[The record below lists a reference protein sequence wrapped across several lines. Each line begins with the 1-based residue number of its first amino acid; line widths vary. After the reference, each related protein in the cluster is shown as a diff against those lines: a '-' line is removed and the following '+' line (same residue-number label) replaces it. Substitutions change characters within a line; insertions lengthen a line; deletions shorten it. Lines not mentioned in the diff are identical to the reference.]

1 MKRVPAWSRWLV
13 ALLVLLALCLTAGGC
28 REKGERASV
37 RAGLPAQ
44 DLPAATVTARVVRVI
59 DGDTVV
65 VRFETSPAVSPSGN
79 SYSLRVPGGW
89 IRVGREEKVRLIG
102 VNAPE
107 TGARQREA
115 EVYGWEA
122 KAYTRKRTLGRVVHL
137 EFDVETRDRYGR
149 LLAYLYLDGNLFN
162 RELVREGYA
171 QVYTAPPNLKYT
183 AAFLSAQREA
193 LEAGRG
199 LWQKHHFVT
208 GPVIGNSRSYTYHL
222 PGCSG
227 LPAPANRVYFRNE
240 REALMAGYHPCRKCC
255 LQRRFRKGEK

>member
-1 MKRVPAWSRWLV
+1 MRTKGIA
-13 ALLVLLALCLTAGGC
+13 ALLLLLALYLTAGGC
-28 REKGERASV
+28 RERGENASV

-44 DLPAATVTARVVRVI
+44 CPPAAAVTARVVRVI

-65 VRFETSPAVSPSGN
+65 VRFQAGPAVSPDGN
-79 SYSLRVPGGW
+79 GYSLRVPGGW
-89 IRVGREEKVRLIG
+89 VRVGKEEKVRLIG

-107 TGARQREA
+107 TGAGQREA

-122 KAYTRKRTLGRVVHL
+122 KAYTRKRTLGRVVRL

-162 RELVREGYA
+162 RELVKEGYA

-199 LWQKHHFVT
+199 LWQKRHFVT
-208 GPVIGNSRSYTYHL
+208 GPVIGNSRTYTYHL

-227 LPAPANRVYFRNE
+227 LPAPANRVYFHNE
-240 REALMAGYHPCRKCC
+240 REALMSGYHPCRKCC
-255 LQRRFRKGEK
+255 LQRRLEGGKGT

>member
-1 MKRVPAWSRWLV
+1 MV
-13 ALLVLLALCLTAGGC
+13 ALLLLLALCLTASGC
-28 REKGERASV
+28 RETGESAAV
-37 RAGLPAQ
+37 RAGLPAGGP
-44 DLPAATVTARVVRVI
+44 PAAAVTARVVRVI

-65 VRFETSPAVSPSGN
+65 VRFERGPAASPYGN
-79 SYSLRVPGGW
+79 GYILRVPGRW
-89 IRVGREEKVRLIG
+89 VRAGREEKVRLIG

-107 TGARQREA
+107 IGSGQRETEA
-115 EVYGWEA
+115 YGWEA
-122 KAYTRKRTLGRVVHL
+122 KAYTRKRTLGRVVRL

-149 LLAYLYLDGNLFN
+149 LLAYLYLDGKLFN

-183 AAFLSAQREA
+183 TAFLSAQREA

-199 LWQKHHFVT
+199 LWQKRCFVT
-208 GPVIGNSRSYTYHL
+208 GPVIGNSRTYTYHL

-227 LPAPANRVYFRNE
+227 LPAPANRVYFRSE

-255 LQRRFRKGEK
+255 LKRRLEGGKGT